1 MSPTDTAALIEPQSP
16 PRVSRT
22 PAGAPRRD
30 RAFSRALLA
39 FAPALVY
46 LVVRHIGVLILVLL
60 AGPNNTTA
68 HRSLT
73 AWDGQWYLGIATGG
87 YGGAPDWLLD
97 AHGHRTPQTP
107 LAFFPGYP
115 TVTGWLTDITWM
127 ATDTAAFVVSIL
139 AGIAAAYAL
148 VRIGMLVRGGS
159 RRVGLILVALFAASP
174 MGVVLSMTYSEALFC
189 ALAAWSLVFVLRRQW
204 VWAGVLCALAGL
216 VRPTGLA
223 LALAVCAAAF
233 VCAVE
238 VRRRGGLRPA
248 LRPLAGLV
256 IAPMGLVGY
265 LWWAGAQIRPGEGV
279 LAQLGGWSELQRD
292 GWNSEFDGGAATLRF
307 TGEAIARSESVHE
320 VGTVLVLLAAVV
332 LVVVGFIRRLEW
344 PLLAYGLGVLIMDLG
359 SNGLMNSK
367 ARLLLPA
374 FTLLVPAA
382 LGLAKRRPATTLTVL
397 AAATVVSGWF
407 GAHALVTWPY
417 AI

>member
-1 MSPTDTAALIEPQSP
+1 MSPA
-16 PRVSRT
+16 
-22 PAGAPRRD
+22 PAGTPRRD
-30 RAFSRALLA
+30 RTSQALLA
-39 FAPALVY
+39 FMPALVY

-60 AGPNNTTA
+60 AGPNNTTV

-87 YGGAPDWLLD
+87 YTDAPDWLLD
-97 AHGHRTPQTP
+97 AHGERTAQTP

-115 TVTGWLTDITWM
+115 TLTGWLADLTWLSV
-127 ATDTAAFVVSIL
+127 DTAAFVVSIL

-148 VRIGMLVRGGS
+148 VHIGMLIRGGS

-216 VRPTGLA
+216 VRPSGLA
-223 LALAVCAAAF
+223 LVLAVGAAAF
-233 VCAVE
+233 ACAME
-238 VRRRGGLRPA
+238 LRRRGGRPA
-248 LRPLAGLV
+248 LRPLAGLLL
-256 IAPMGLVGY
+256 APVGLVGY
-265 LWWAGAQIRPGEGV
+265 LWWAGAQIRQGQGV
-279 LAQLGGWSELQRD
+279 LTQLGGWSELQQQ
-292 GWNSEFDGGAATLRF
+292 GWNSAFDGGAATLRF

-320 VGTVLVLLAAVV
+320 VGTVMVLLAAVV
-332 LVVVGFIRRLEW
+332 LVVVGFVRRVEW
-344 PLLAYGLGVLIMDLG
+344 PLMMYGLGVLVMDLG

-374 FTLLVPAA
+374 FTLLIPVA
-382 LGLAKRRPATTLTVL
+382 LGLAKRKPATTLVVL
-397 AAATVVSGWF
+397 AAVTVVSGWF

>member
-1 MSPTDTAALIEPQSP
+1 MSPA
-16 PRVSRT
+16 
-22 PAGAPRRD
+22 PAGTSRRD
-30 RAFSRALLA
+30 RTAPRALLA

-46 LVVRHIGVLILVLL
+46 LGVRLVGVLILVLM
-60 AGPNNTTA
+60 AGPNNTTV

-87 YGGAPDWLLD
+87 YTGAPEGLLD
-97 AHGHRTPQTP
+97 AHGQRTPQTP

-115 TVTGWLTDITWM
+115 TVTGWLADLTWLSV
-127 ATDTAAFVVSIL
+127 DTAAFVVSIL

-148 VRIGMLVRGGS
+148 VRIGMLIRGGS

-204 VWAGVLCALAGL
+204 MWAGVLCALAGL

-223 LALAVCAAAF
+223 LVLAVGAAAF
-233 VCAVE
+233 ACAVE

-248 LRPLAGLV
+248 LRPLGGLLL
-256 IAPMGLVGY
+256 APMGLVGY
-265 LWWAGAQIRPGEGV
+265 LWWAGAQIRPGAGV
-279 LAQLGGWSELQRD
+279 LAQLGGWSELQER
-292 GWNSEFDGGAATLRF
+292 GWNSAFDGGAATLRF

-320 VGTVLVLLAAVV
+320 IGTILVLLAAVA
-332 LVVVGFIRRLEW
+332 LVVVGFVLRVEW
-344 PLLAYGLGVLIMDLG
+344 PLLVYGLGVLIMDLG

-374 FTLLVPAA
+374 FTLLIPVA
-382 LGLAKRRPATTLTVL
+382 LGLAKRKPATTLVVL
-397 AAATVVSGWF
+397 VATTVVSGWF

>member
-1 MSPTDTAALIEPQSP
+1 M
-16 PRVSRT
+16 
-22 PAGAPRRD
+22 
-30 RAFSRALLA
+30 
-39 FAPALVY
+39 PALVY

-87 YGGAPDWLLD
+87 YTNAPDWLLD
-97 AHGHRTPQTP
+97 AHGERTMQTP

-115 TVTGWLTDITWM
+115 TLTGWLADLPWLSV
-127 ATDTAAFVVSIL
+127 DTAAFVVSIL

-148 VRIGMLVRGGS
+148 VHIGMLIRGGS
-159 RRVGLILVALFAASP
+159 RGVGLILVALFAASP

-204 VWAGVLCALAGL
+204 VWAGMLCAFAGL

-223 LALAVCAAAF
+223 LVLAVGAAAF
-233 VCAVE
+233 ACAVE

-248 LRPLAGLV
+248 LRPLAGLLL
-256 IAPMGLVGY
+256 APVGLVGY
-265 LWWAGAQIRPGEGV
+265 LWWAGAQIRPGQGV
-279 LAQLGGWSELQRD
+279 LAQLGGWSELQRQ
-292 GWNSEFDGGAATLRF
+292 GWNSAFDGGAATLRF

-320 VGTVLVLLAAVV
+320 VGTVMVLLAAVT
-332 LVVVGFIRRLEW
+332 LVVVGFVRRVEW
-344 PLLAYGLGVLIMDLG
+344 PLMVYGLGVLVMDLG

-374 FTLLVPAA
+374 FTLLIPVA
-382 LGLAKRRPATTLTVL
+382 LGLAKRKPATTLVVL
-397 AAATVVSGWF
+397 AAVAVVSGWF

>member
-1 MSPTDTAALIEPQSP
+1 M
-16 PRVSRT
+16 
-22 PAGAPRRD
+22 
-30 RAFSRALLA
+30 
-39 FAPALVY
+39 VY
-46 LVVRHIGVLILVLL
+46 LVVRHVGVLLLMLL
-60 AGPNNTTA
+60 AGQNNTTV

-87 YGGAPDWLLD
+87 YAGAPDWLLD
-97 AHGHRTPQTP
+97 SHGNRTPQTP

-115 TVTGWLTDITWM
+115 TVTGWVADLTWLSV
-127 ATDTAAFVVSIL
+127 DTAAFLVSVV

-148 VRIGMLVRGGS
+148 VRIGMLIRGGS

-189 ALAAWSLVFVLRRQW
+189 AFAAWSLVFVLRRQW
-204 VWAGVLCALAGL
+204 VSAGVLCALAGL

-223 LALAVCAAAF
+223 LVLAVCAAAF

-248 LRPLAGLV
+248 LGPLGGLLL
-256 IAPMGLVGY
+256 APAGLVGY
-265 LWWAGAQIRPGEGV
+265 LWWAGAQIREGQGV
-279 LAQLGGWSELQRD
+279 LAQLGGWGQLQER
-292 GWNSEFDGGAATLRF
+292 GWNSAFDGGAATLRF
-307 TGEAIARSESVHE
+307 TGHAIARSESVHE
-320 VGTVLVLLAAVV
+320 IGTIMVLLIAIA
-332 LVVVGFIRRLEW
+332 LVVVGFVRRVEW
-344 PLLAYGLGVLIMDLG
+344 PLMVYGLGVLIMDLG

-374 FTLLVPAA
+374 FTLLIPFA
-382 LGLAKRRPATTLTVL
+382 LGLAKRKPATALVVL
-397 AAATVVSGWF
+397 AAVTVVSGWF